1 MAEME
6 PERATLHQ
14 QLTAVL
20 SGALWDRGHDIR
32 KWPEDEAAAYRHF
45 RFDAGNAAA
54 HELRMRKAATAVLTL
69 IRVNAAMP
77 EVSTGI
83 VAPMTA
89 LQAAAAEFFRPAPP
103 SASGDEAKALE
114 AARNQRLAAILAPYA
129 PER

>member
-1 MAEME
+1 MESPSLSSESMAEME

-32 KWPEDEAAAYRHF
+32 KW
-45 RFDAGNAAA
+45 
-54 HELRMRKAATAVLTL
+54 
-69 IRVNAAMP
+69 
-77 EVSTGI
+77 I